1 MFKQHSKL
9 RDTAQSVFAQH
20 AGGSR
25 SFLPHNTEGITLLSK
40 LFLEDLFLVFN
51 YMYKCVSVC
60 VNLNMTRVLRRDHK
74 RRLGS
79 FECSCSRCRPPDVDV
94 RNQTLVP

>member
-25 SFLPHNTEGITLLSK
+25 FFLPHNTEGITLLSK
-40 LFLEDLFLVFN
+40 LFLEDLF
-51 YMYKCVSVC
+51 
-60 VNLNMTRVLRRDHK
+60 
-74 RRLGS
+74 
-79 FECSCSRCRPPDVDV
+79 
-94 RNQTLVP
+94 